1 MDMGSRDASEVQAKI
16 AEYERFVQERLKV
29 DLQRTV
35 EARAVIEEE
44 MREYAD
50 LATNVKM
57 LQEEKVGRLRSR
69 VDLGSQ
75 VFCEAEVPDTSM
87 IYVKVGLGFMVEC
100 TLDEALRIAALR
112 ESVLEEQRAAKLAAE
127 ASIRAHIKL
136 VLEGVRELMNLPP
149 ERGR

>member
-1 MDMGSRDASEVQAKI
+1 
-16 AEYERFVQERLKV
+16 
-29 DLQRTV
+29 
-35 EARAVIEEE
+35 